1 MKIIKKIG
9 IVLLGIIL
17 LVVLISF
24 FLPRKIHVERSL
36 EMKATP
42 EAAFALVNNL
52 KAWEEWSPWH
62 KIDTNAVMTYS
73 EVAEGPN
80 SFYTW
85 SSEDKHVGHGKLTVL
100 ETKEPEFIK
109 TQLNF
114 EDMDPSYA
122 EFHFEKTADG
132 VKVTWTMDSDV
143 GYNPIGKFFGL
154 MMDKMIGPDYE
165 KGLANMKEIAER
177 VPEHVTIAGF
187 EFEERMMDKI
197 NVMGIREKVK
207 VSEISSQKFGQWFAA
222 IGKSIGKSK
231 LTMAG
236 APMSIYYSFDNVNTE
251 IEAAIPIAEV
261 GKDDGSVKF
270 HEIPATKALVVKY
283 YGSYGGVEPIYNEAF
298 SYIAKQGMKTS
309 GPPREVYVTDPGME
323 KDTAKWLTEIVFPI
337 Q

>member
-17 LVVLISF
+17 LVVIISF
-24 FLPRKIHVERSL
+24 FLPRKVHVERSL

-62 KIDTNAVMTYS
+62 DIDTNMVLTYS

-80 SFYTW
+80 SFYGWT
-85 SSEDKHVGHGKLTVL
+85 SDNKNVGNGKLIIL
-100 ETKEPEFIK
+100 ETKEFELIK

-122 EFHFEKTADG
+122 DFIFEKTAEG
-132 VKVTWTMDSDV
+132 VKVTWTMDSDM
-143 GYNPIGKFFGL
+143 GYNPIGRFFGL

-165 KGLANMKEIAER
+165 KGLAKMKEVAER

-187 EFEERMMDKI
+187 EFEERMMDKMS
-197 NVMGIREKVK
+197 VMGIREKLK
-207 VSEISSQKFGQWFAA
+207 VTEISSDKFGQWFAA
-222 IGKSIGKSK
+222 IGKSISK
-231 LTMAG
+231 AKVTMAG
-236 APMSIYYSFDNVNTE
+236 APMSIYYSFDNVNTD
-251 IEAAIPIAEV
+251 IEAAIPIAGE
-261 GKDDGSVKF
+261 GKDDGNVKY
-270 HEIPATKALVVKY
+270 HEIPASKALVVKY
-283 YGSYGGVEPIYNEAF
+283 YGNYGGVEPVYNEAF
-298 SYIAKQGMKTS
+298 AYISKQGMKTS
-309 GPPREVYVTDPGME
+309 GPPMEVYVTDPGTE
-323 KDTAKWLTEIVFPI
+323 KDTTKWLTEIVFPI